1 MASQQTSGDLI
12 SNRYASAL
20 YEISSDNKIVDNIL
34 EDLNLIQSVLNS
46 SKELQS
52 LVKSPLIASND
63 KLQVLLKIISNKN
76 INPLSIKFLN
86 IISQNK
92 RFAKLSSIIIQF
104 IDINTKKR
112 GEVIA
117 DVTSADNLTEDQRQN
132 INTQLKNIIGDKL
145 SLNFNVDK
153 NIMGGLIVK
162 VGSKMIDTS
171 LANKINKLKIAMK
184 GA

>member
-63 KLQVLLKIISNKN
+63 KLQVLLKIIY
-76 INPLSIKFLN
+76 
-86 IISQNK
+86 
-92 RFAKLSSIIIQF
+92 
-104 IDINTKKR
+104 
-112 GEVIA
+112 G
-117 DVTSADNLTEDQRQN
+117 
-132 INTQLKNIIGDKL
+132 
-145 SLNFNVDK
+145 
-153 NIMGGLIVK
+153 
-162 VGSKMIDTS
+162 
-171 LANKINKLKIAMK
+171 
-184 GA
+184 